1 MTDPDLTPT
10 AGRPSP
16 GVDTGI
22 ADNGAAAPTDPDE
35 IGQWHR
41 LSRAALLAVVFV
53 CAACG
58 LVYELALVS
67 LGSFLIG
74 NTATQ
79 ASIVLAV
86 MVFAMGIGSLAAKP
100 LQNKAI
106 LSFALIE
113 LALALLGGLSVM
125 ALYAAF
131 AYLALYTQ
139 ALVVVAFVLGLL
151 IGAEIPLLMVLLQRI
166 RKQEAGSA
174 VADIFAADYIGAL
187 IGGLCFPF
195 LLLPLFGQLRGALV
209 VGLVNALAGCFLVFV
224 VFRRSLTPRRLVVL
238 GSVAVGVVAV
248 LVLGLIYSTRFEVT
262 TRQSL
267 FRDPIVAAERTSYQD
282 IVITER
288 RIPGGPDTRLFLN
301 GDLQFSSMDEYRYHE
316 ALVHPAMAG
325 EHERVLILGGGD
337 GLALREVLTYRDVRS
352 ATLVE
357 LDPEMIRLARED
369 SRLTRLNRGS
379 MTDPRSTIIAADA
392 FNWLRTARERYDA
405 IIIDMPD
412 PDESATAKLYS
423 TEFYAL
429 AGAHLAPG
437 GRMVVQSGSPY
448 FAPRSYWCVDATV
461 RSAGLQT
468 MPYHVDVPSFGDWG
482 FLLAAPTRPE
492 LRITPPRALRF
503 LSDAELQAAAV
514 FPADRP
520 RLEMAPST
528 LMDPRILRY
537 AQSEW
542 TAY

>member
-1 MTDPDLTPT
+1 M
-10 AGRPSP
+10 
-16 GVDTGI
+16 
-22 ADNGAAAPTDPDE
+22 
-35 IGQWHR
+35 GQWHR